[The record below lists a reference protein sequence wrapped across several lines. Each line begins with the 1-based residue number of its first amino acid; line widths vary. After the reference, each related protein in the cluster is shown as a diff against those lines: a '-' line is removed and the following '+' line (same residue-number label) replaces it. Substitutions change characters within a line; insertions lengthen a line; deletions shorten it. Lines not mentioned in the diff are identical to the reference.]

1 MNIPY
6 RTRQNLRR
14 AGITLLVILVVAL
27 LVGIFWFVW
36 LNRFVIYTRDEG
48 AKLDMS
54 LTKEFSQGVPGKAPE
69 NVDVSIYYNE
79 GENALN
85 TSRELTQISGYYADR
100 DALMKGADNV
110 LAQIKALEP
119 NTPVMVDV
127 KNSKGAFFYSSA
139 VGSKRD
145 GKIDTA
151 AMDKLIDYLK
161 TSNTYAI
168 ARLPALRDYEYGLN
182 HVPDG
187 LPTEKGYLWVDRT
200 GGGYYYWLN
209 PKSQGTIT
217 YLISI
222 ATELRNLGFDE
233 VVFDYFYFPDTKDIV
248 FKGDKDEALATAAK
262 TLVTACAT
270 DSFAVS
276 FVGQDTAFPLP
287 EGRSRLYLAN
297 VAAVQ
302 ADTTAQQT
310 GLKTPATH
318 LVFLTEIH
326 DTRFDTY
333 SVLRPLDAAH

>member
-6 RTRQNLRR
+6 RTRQILRR
-14 AGITLLVILVVAL
+14 FGIALLVVLVVAL
-27 LVGIFWFVW
+27 LVGAFWFIW
-36 LNRFVIYTRDEG
+36 LERFVVYTRQDG

-54 LTKEFSQGVPGKAPE
+54 LSEEFAPGVPGKAPE
-69 NVDVSIYYNE
+69 KQEVSIYYNE

-100 DALMKGADNV
+100 SALIKGADTV

-127 KNSKGAFFYSSA
+127 KNSKGAFFYSSS
-139 VGSKRD
+139 VGTKRD

-151 AMDKLIDYLK
+151 AMDQLIAYLK
-161 TSNTYAI
+161 SSNTYAI

-182 HVPDG
+182 HVSDG
-187 LPTEKGYLWVDRT
+187 LPTAKGYLWVDRSD
-200 GGGYYYWLN
+200 GYYYWLN

-222 ATELRNLGFDE
+222 VTELKNLGFDE

-248 FKGDKDEALATAAK
+248 FKGDKDEALASAAK
-262 TLVTACAT
+262 TLVTACST
-270 DSFAVS
+270 DSFTLS
-276 FVGQDTAFPLP
+276 FVGQNTAFPLP
-287 EGRSRLYLAN
+287 EGRSRLYLTGVN
-297 VAAVQ
+297 AAQV
-302 ADTTAQQT
+302 DSVAQQT
-310 GLKTPATH
+310 GLKEPATH
-318 LVFLTEIH
+318 LVFLTEVH

>member
-27 LVGIFWFVW
+27 LIGIFWFVW
-36 LNRFVIYTRDEG
+36 LDRFVIYTRDGG

-54 LTKEFSQGVPGKAPE
+54 LSDEIPAGESAKAPQMQE
-69 NVDVSIYYNE
+69 VSIYYNE

-100 DALMKGADNV
+100 TALMKGADTV

-127 KNSKGAFFYSSA
+127 KNSKGAFFYSSS

-151 AMDKLIDYLK
+151 AMDTLIDYLK

-182 HVPDG
+182 HVSDG
-187 LPTEKGYLWVDRT
+187 LPTEKGYLWVDRSD
-200 GGGYYYWLN
+200 GYFYWLN

-222 ATELRNLGFDE
+222 VTELRNLGFDE
-233 VVFDYFYFPDTKDIV
+233 VVFDYFYFPDTTDIV
-248 FKGDKDEALATAAK
+248 FKGDKDEALASAAK

-287 EGRSRLYLAN
+287 EGRSRLYLSG
-297 VAAVQ
+297 VAAAQ
-302 ADTTAQQT
+302 ADSTAQQT
-310 GLKTPATH
+310 GLENPATH
-318 LVFLTEIH
+318 LVFLTEVH

>member
-14 AGITLLVILVVAL
+14 AGITLLVLLVAAL

-36 LNRFVIYTRDEG
+36 LDRFVIYTRDDG

-54 LTKEFSQGVPGKAPE
+54 LTDEIPAGEPAKTPQLQE
-69 NVDVSIYYNE
+69 VSIYYNE
-79 GENALN
+79 GANALN

-100 DALMKGADNV
+100 SALMKGADTV

-127 KNSKGAFFYSSA
+127 KNSKGAFFYSSS

-182 HVPDG
+182 HVSDG
-187 LPTEKGYLWVDRT
+187 LPTEKGYLWVDRSD
-200 GGGYYYWLN
+200 GYFYWLN

-222 ATELRNLGFDE
+222 VTELRNLGFDE
-233 VVFDYFYFPDTKDIV
+233 VVFDYFYFPDTKEIV
-248 FKGDKDEALATAAK
+248 FKGDKDEALASAAK

-287 EGRSRLYLAN
+287 EGRSRLYLSG
-297 VAAVQ
+297 VAAAQ
-302 ADTTAQQT
+302 ADSIAQQT

-318 LVFLTEIH
+318 LVFLTEVH

>member
-14 AGITLLVILVVAL
+14 IGIVLLIVLLVAA
-27 LVGIFWFVW
+27 LVGVFWFVW
-36 LNRFVIYTRDEG
+36 LDRFVIYTRQDG

-54 LTKEFSQGVPGKAPE
+54 LTEDFPQGSAGQAPE
-69 NVDVSIYYNE
+69 KQDVSIYYNE

-100 DALMKGADNV
+100 TALKKGPENV

-139 VGSKRD
+139 INDKRD
-145 GKIDTA
+145 SGIDPT
-151 AMDKLIDYLK
+151 AMDELIDYLN

-187 LPTEKGYLWVDRT
+187 LPTERGYLWADEN
-200 GGGYYYWLN
+200 YCYWLN
-209 PKSQGTIT
+209 PSSQGTIT

-222 ATELRNLGFDE
+222 VTELRSLGFDE
-233 VVFDYFYFPDTKDIV
+233 VVFDYFYFPDTDKIV
-248 FKGDKDEALATAAK
+248 FKGDKEEALATAAK
-262 TLVTACAT
+262 TLLTACAT

-276 FVGQDTAFPLP
+276 FVGQDPTFPLP
-287 EGRSRLYLAN
+287 EGRSRLYLTD
-297 VAAVQ
+297 VAAAQ
-302 ADTTAQQT
+302 ADSVAQQT
-310 GLKTPATH
+310 GLENPATR

-333 SVLRPLDAAH
+333 CVLRPLDAAH